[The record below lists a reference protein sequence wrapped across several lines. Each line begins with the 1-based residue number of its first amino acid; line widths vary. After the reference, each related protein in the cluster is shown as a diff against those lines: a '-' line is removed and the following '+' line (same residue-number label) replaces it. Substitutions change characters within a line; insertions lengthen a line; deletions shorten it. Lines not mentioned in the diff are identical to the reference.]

1 MRSEGLSRAVVES
14 LSRKGKK
21 SLFLCFRLG
30 GLTTQRLDRRGVAMI
45 TVVIV
50 MLTMALIGAALAELS
65 SAVNY
70 SVESILDQTKARYLA
85 EAGIAHALHE
95 LRSGADLSDMVD
107 QTTGEPV
114 FIPLGDGGYNVIYDQ
129 SDSLITST
137 GVVNGTKKT
146 LQLQYNVF

>member
-1 MRSEGLSRAVVES
+1 
-14 LSRKGKK
+14 
-21 SLFLCFRLG
+21 
-30 GLTTQRLDRRGVAMI
+30 MI